1 MEARNKWAIFY
12 KGKVIL
18 VGDDTINWIRRDPT
32 EIWGW
37 FEMDLMQAWKN
48 MFSLTE
54 MSKNLGY
61 LPLKDEAWS
70 LTSNPWWRFLTDQP
84 TVPLPLI
91 SNLERLE
98 LTLGRLPLEKFLTEA
113 EIKLTQPVIVVR
125 KILRDRLVECM
136 MMGHLH
142 QVKLIQFAEL
152 MISRTI
158 LIKASQEMLGII
170 KHPTT
175 LFRGRMMSKR
185 EVMEAWTLRD
195 SEDKSSLAHF
205 ESSTTP
211 FKIMNILIWN
221 SRGAM
226 KP

>member
-1 MEARNKWAIFY
+1 M
-12 KGKVIL
+12 
-18 VGDDTINWIRRDPT
+18 
-32 EIWGW
+32 
-37 FEMDLMQAWKN
+37 
-48 MFSLTE
+48 
-54 MSKNLGY
+54 
-61 LPLKDEAWS
+61 
-70 LTSNPWWRFLTDQP
+70 
-84 TVPLPLI
+84 
-91 SNLERLE
+91 
-98 LTLGRLPLEKFLTEA
+98 
-113 EIKLTQPVIVVR
+113 IVAR
-125 KILRDRLVECM
+125 KILQDKPVECR

-142 QVKLIQFAEL
+142 RVKLIQFAEL
-152 MISRTI
+152 MISMTI
-158 LIKASQEMLGII
+158 LIKASLEMLGII
-170 KHPTT
+170 KHSTT